1 MNSQDKQKMY
11 HREQKFM
18 IDGKKIEIY
27 NVWFQK
33 VNGELVITDFD
44 IVVNDLKYMVTK
56 KYFESKE
63 KVEIFE

>member
-1 MNSQDKQKMY
+1 MSSHGKQKMY

-18 IDGKKIEIY
+18 IDGKKTEIY

-33 VNGELVITDFD
+33 LNGEFVITDFD
-44 IVVNDLKYMVTK
+44 IVVNDLKYMITK
-56 KYFESKE
+56 EYFESKE